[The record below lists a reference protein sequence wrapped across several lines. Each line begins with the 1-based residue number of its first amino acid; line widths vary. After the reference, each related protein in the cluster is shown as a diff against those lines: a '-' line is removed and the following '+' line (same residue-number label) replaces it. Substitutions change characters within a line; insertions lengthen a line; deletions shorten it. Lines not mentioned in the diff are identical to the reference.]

1 MTPRTKKII
10 YILLAIAALALGW
23 MLLDMEIVTIHPWG
37 LILYR

>member
-23 MLLDMEIVTIHPWG
+23 MLLDMEVVIIHPW
-37 LILYR
+37 